1 MIFEENTLTDGTI
14 QVDDLVFRNTANEK
28 VTISKKEYDE
38 MCEKINKIP
47 EAYLVTPGEKKVM
60 NKEATKEFQTF
71 LHELFALCK
80 KHNYHLN
87 NRVSVRDNKT
97 GRVFK

>member
-1 MIFEENTLTDGTI
+1 MIFEENTLAQYGTI
-14 QVDDLVFRNTANEK
+14 QADDLNTANEK